1 MTTKL
6 KTKMAEH
13 NELGKLGEKLA
24 KDFLAAKG
32 YQILEQNWVCG
43 HKEIDIIAMDGKELV
58 IVEVK
63 TRRVMC
69 LVEPEET
76 VDKYKQCF
84 LIWAAEAYI
93 ERNNLDVDVRFDIV
107 AIVID
112 KNNEH
117 RIDHIENAFYPML
130 SR

>member
-1 MTTKL
+1 
-6 KTKMAEH
+6 MAEH
-13 NELGKLGEKLA
+13 NELGHLGEKLA
-24 KDFLAAKG
+24 KDYLVAKG
-32 YQILEQNWVCG
+32 YQIVEQNWVCG
-43 HKEIDIIAMDGKELV
+43 HKEIDIIALDGKELV
-58 IVEVK
+58 IVEVR

-76 VDKYKQCF
+76 VDKYKQRF

>member
-1 MTTKL
+1 
-6 KTKMAEH
+6 MAEH
-13 NELGKLGEKLA
+13 NELGKLGEQLA
-24 KDFLAAKG
+24 RDFLIAKG

-58 IVEVK
+58 IVEVR
-63 TRRVMC
+63 TRRVQC

-76 VDKYKQCF
+76 VDKYKQRF

-107 AIVID
+107 AIVVD

>member
-1 MTTKL
+1 
-6 KTKMAEH
+6 MAEH

-24 KDFLAAKG
+24 KDYLVAKG

-76 VDKYKQCF
+76 VDKYKQRF